1 MSREQP
7 IFLQSFASALASFRW
22 VTVVLLAVYALSNTT
37 FVQPG
42 EVALVLRM
50 GRLLGDSAQSQIKH
64 PGLLFAWPEP
74 IDRVIRVPVKT
85 EGEVT
90 IQDLW
95 KALNATGLSSDAI
108 DPVKEGYCLTGDQNI
123 LQMRLVARYRIEDP
137 VAFALSIEEPQRLVH
152 DAVMTAA
159 TETIAG
165 WRVDEALRLRD
176 ERTQENLAMLVQR
189 AAQVRLD
196 GVKCGLQ
203 LSALEFNEIHPPRHV
218 RAEFDRAQSARVQ
231 KETLRREAEGF
242 AASETPKA
250 EAERNRLIKEAE
262 ATRSSRRAQAAAEL
276 SVFRSLN
283 EEYRYGPALA
293 QDRVYREAL
302 QEVMNRVGKRYL
314 LTPKTRPGD
323 IRILISEAE
332 ETP

>member
-7 IFLQSFASALASFRW
+7 IVLQSFASALASFRW
-22 VTVVLLAVYALSNTT
+22 VALVLLIVYALSNTT
-37 FVQPG
+37 IVQPG

-50 GRLLGDSAQSQIKH
+50 GRLLGDSPQSQIRQ

-74 IDRVIRVPVKT
+74 LDRIIRVPIKT
-85 EGEVT
+85 EGEVA
-90 IQDLW
+90 IHDLW
-95 KALNATGLSSDAI
+95 KALNATGQASDAI

-123 LQMRLVARYRIEDP
+123 LQARLVARYRIEDP
-137 VAFALSIEEPQRLVH
+137 VAFALLIEEPDRLVR
-152 DAVMTAA
+152 DAVMSAA

-165 WRVDEALRLRD
+165 WRVDEALRLRE
-176 ERTQENLAMLVQR
+176 ERTENNLATLVQK
-189 AAQVRLD
+189 AAQLRLD
-196 GVKCGLQ
+196 GVKCGLR

-262 ATRSSRRAQAAAEL
+262 ATRNSRRAQAAAEL

-283 EEYRYGPALA
+283 DEYRHGPALA

-302 QEVMNRVGKRYL
+302 QEVMNQVGKRYL

-323 IRILISEAE
+323 VRILISEAE
-332 ETP
+332 GSP